1 MKQKIN
7 DYKSY
12 FTDKYFLRSFF
23 LSLVFLVIS
32 LIVNFYAGTYAT
44 ERASNYVTDIIL
56 SNIPVFDLDGVFIW
70 GSFILASFITLICLY
85 KPERIP
91 FTLKSIALFVI
102 IRSLFITL
110 THLGPFPSQIAIN
123 SDLLSKMSFGGD
135 LFFSGHTGLPF
146 LLALIF
152 WKNKITRYIFLF
164 FSIMF
169 AIVVLLAHLHY
180 SIDVLAAF
188 FITYSIF
195 HIAEYLFKKD
205 KKMLDRVTSE
215 EKIL

>member
-1 MKQKIN
+1 MKQKLN
-7 DYKSY
+7 DYKTY
-12 FTDKYFLRSFF
+12 FTDKYFLKSFS
-23 LSLVFLVIS
+23 LSILFLVTS

-70 GSFILASFITLICLY
+70 GSFILGSFIALICIY

-110 THLGPFPSQIAIN
+110 THLGPFPSQIAIDSN
-123 SDLLSKMSFGGD
+123 LLSKMSFGGD

-152 WKNKITRYIFLF
+152 WKNKITRYIFLS
-164 FSIMF
+164 FSVMF

-195 HIAEYLFKKD
+195 HISEYFFKRD
-205 KKMLDRVTSE
+205 RDMLDRVTKE
-215 EKIL
+215 EKIF